1 MAKRSK
7 TKHFKGFSIVDGNIR
22 VKVDLK
28 RFEKQYQ
35 DAQYT
40 LDTMVMRSMEPFMPK
55 QTSTFI
61 NLTRSMSDALAGSG
75 TVVAAAPPMGRY
87 LYEGKVMVD
96 GKTGKGPR
104 KIPTEDGGFVLR
116 FNKGAKLRATDRPL
130 NYNNKANPKATDH
143 WFDAA
148 KKADGDKWVETVKKI
163 AGGG

>member
-22 VKVDLK
+22 VKVNLD

-35 DAQYT
+35 KAQYA
-40 LDTMVMRSMEPFMPK
+40 LDSAVMTSMEPYMPK
-55 QTSTFI
+55 QTGTFI
-61 NLTRSMSDALAGSG
+61 NLTKAMSSALAGSG
-75 TVVAAAPPMGRY
+75 RVVAAAPPMGRF

-96 GKTGKGPR
+96 PVTNSPWAR
-104 KIPTEDGGFVLR
+104 P
-116 FNKGAKLRATDRPL
+116 GAKKVVTDKDIE
-130 NYNNKANPKATDH
+130 YNKKANPKATDH

-148 KKADGDKWVETVKKI
+148 KKADGEKWVETVKKI

>member
-7 TKHFKGFSIVDGNIR
+7 SKHFKDFSIVDGNIR

-35 DAQYT
+35 KAQYE
-40 LDTMVMRSMEPFMPK
+40 LDNAVMTSMIPFMPM
-55 QTSTFI
+55 QTGTFI
-61 NLTRSMSDALAGSG
+61 NMTRAMSSALAGSG
-75 TVVAAAPPMGRY
+75 RVVAAAPPMGRY

-96 GKTGKGPR
+96 PVTNSPWAR
-104 KIPTEDGGFVLR
+104 P
-116 FNKGAKLRATDRPL
+116 GAKKIVTAKDIE
-130 NYNNKANPKATDH
+130 YNKKANPKATDH

-148 KKADGDKWVETVKKI
+148 KKADGDKWVKMVKRV